1 MYMAKKVKTVGDFFL
16 GGRKF
21 GKVLSAARDFGI
33 GTSAEDPVIVVG
45 KSYQHGLSGVWY
57 SLINIFAT
65 PFYWITKPW
74 FRRLRIYT
82 TGDLCEKRFGKE
94 FSYFY

>member
-1 MYMAKKVKTVGDFFL
+1 MAKKVKTVGDFFL